1 MAPDWNF
8 VAQTT
13 QVIRMKQITYFVI
26 LCVATLLGACKEDLG
41 PYKEVT
47 RAYPLDNFSQLTMES
62 GLRVDVQAGNTFS
75 VAVRGN
81 EEDVNDLVL
90 TVRQGVLYAQYK
102 NSRRRNRY
110 DTFVTIT
117 MPTIQAVNFS
127 GAVKATIT
135 GFLHLNE
142 LSVEL
147 SGASKTD
154 YKGNVNLVKSI
165 LSGASTLTMTG
176 EGKKLVSE
184 LSGAS
189 QLEAYDYPADEAD
202 LDVSGASE
210 ARIRINDML
219 KVKASGAS
227 KVRYRGN
234 PQKYIDVSGASMV
247 VQE

>member
-1 MAPDWNF
+1 
-8 VAQTT
+8 
-13 QVIRMKQITYFVI
+13 MKRISFFVI
-26 LCVATLLGACKEDLG
+26 LCVATLLNACKEDLG

-47 RAYPLDNFSQLTMES
+47 RAYSLDTFSKLTMES
-62 GLRVDVQAGNTFS
+62 GLRVDVQPGNNFS
-75 VAVRGN
+75 ITARGN

-90 TVRQGVLYAQYK
+90 TVRQGVLYANHK

-110 DTFVTIT
+110 DTFIMIT
-117 MPTIQAVNFS
+117 MPAIRAINFS
-127 GAVKATIT
+127 GAVHATIT
-135 GFLHLNE
+135 GFLTMNE
-142 LSVEL
+142 LEIEL

-154 YKGNVNLVKSI
+154 YKGNVNLVKSV

-189 QLEAYDYPADEAD
+189 QLEAYDYPADEGD

-210 ARIRINDML
+210 ARVRINDML

-234 PQKYIDVSGASMV
+234 PQKYIDVSGASIV